1 MFEKLK
7 WDLMMEYD
15 GVELEE
21 AIGASRL
28 TAAGAEALEVSCS
41 RKMRFRVRESVDDI
55 LSDLKLL
62 RGVGPVT
69 EERLKSEGY
78 LTVPDLLGHES
89 YRDEASRVL
98 SMIQSGDVYSL
109 RCYLNASSSDERVLT
124 ALGLLDGEMF
134 TFLDIETLGLSGE
147 PVILTGMAW
156 IEDGKIHVRQ
166 RLAPEPS
173 MEAAVLEIF
182 HHIPPDSVLVTFNG
196 ASFDIPY
203 IRRRSEFH
211 NLSNRLEQCHV
222 DLYHVSRRLWGCSL
236 PDCKLC
242 TVESH
247 ILGVERDLDIPGACV
262 PDYYHTYL
270 STGNPGPLVPVVE
283 HNREDI
289 INMALLL
296 SHINSGSTD

>member
-7 WDLMMEYD
+7 LDLMMEYD

-21 AIGASRL
+21 AIGASRV
-28 TAAGAEALEVSCS
+28 TAAGAEALEVSCT
-41 RKMRFRVRESVDDI
+41 RRVDFRVRESLDDL
-55 LSDLKLL
+55 LSNLKLL

-78 LTVPDLLGHES
+78 LTVPDLLNHGR
-89 YRDEASRVL
+89 YRYEASRVL
-98 SMIQSGDVYSL
+98 AMIESGDIYGL
-109 RCYLNASSSDERVLT
+109 MCYLNAPASDGRVLG
-124 ALGLLDGEMF
+124 ALGLLDGEVF

-156 IEDGKIHVRQ
+156 IEDGGIHVRQ

-182 HHIPPDSVLVTFNG
+182 RHIPSDSVLVTFNG

-203 IRRRSEFH
+203 IHRRSEFH
-211 NLSNRLEQCHV
+211 NLSNRLEQCHI

-236 PDCKLC
+236 PDCRLC

-247 ILGVERDLDIPGACV
+247 ILGVERDIDIPGRYV

-289 INMALLL
+289 INMALIL
-296 SHINSGSTD
+296 SHINSGTPD

>member
-7 WDLMMEYD
+7 GDLMMKYE

-21 AIGASRL
+21 AIGASRI
-28 TAAGAEALEVSCS
+28 TAAGKEAFEVSCS
-41 RKMRFRVRESVDDI
+41 RRVRFRVRESADDI

-78 LTVPDLLGHES
+78 LTVPDLLAHERYS
-89 YRDEASRVL
+89 HEASRVL
-98 SMIQSGDVYSL
+98 SMMESGDVYGL
-109 RCYLNASSSDERVLT
+109 RCYLNASASDERVLG
-124 ALGLLDGEMF
+124 ALGLLDGGVF
-134 TFLDIETLGLSGE
+134 TFLDIETLGLSDE

-156 IEDGKIHVRQ
+156 IEDGEIHVRQ

-182 HHIPPDSVLVTFNG
+182 RHIPSDSVLVTFNG

-203 IRRRSEFH
+203 IRRRSEIH
-211 NLSNRLEQCHV
+211 KLSNRLEQCHI
-222 DLYHVSRRLWGCSL
+222 DLYHVSRRLWGCRL
-236 PDCKLC
+236 PDCRLC

-247 ILGVERDLDIPGACV
+247 ILGLKRDLDIPGAYV

-289 INMALLL
+289 INMALIL
-296 SHINSGSTD
+296 SHINAGSTD